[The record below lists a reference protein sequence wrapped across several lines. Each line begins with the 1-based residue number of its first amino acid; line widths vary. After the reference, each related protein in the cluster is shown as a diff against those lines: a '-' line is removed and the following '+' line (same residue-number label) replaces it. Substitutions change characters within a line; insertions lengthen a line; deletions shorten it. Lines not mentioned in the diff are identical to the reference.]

1 MTRRSAP
8 PPHPTPC
15 PTLSLPGAKRSPP
28 SPPPPPGIPRG
39 ESERAGIE
47 AEAKPSR
54 RFARHRAPG
63 GFPSSNRRSAFFA
76 FCSLRL
82 SSCSQQ
88 LYLFPSLFI
97 EIVNFNF
104 LEHVVESF
112 SSFFLFS
119 LVCGGIE
126 SEVFFFKCK
135 ETFQYYLFAPLFQ
148 DEKSKCMIQTIFIVL
163 RCNW

>member
-112 SSFFLFS
+112 PSFFCFPSFVVESKVKYFFLNVKKLFNIIFS
-119 LVCGGIE
+119 LLSFRMKRYQMYDTDDFYCFE
-126 SEVFFFKCK
+126 
-135 ETFQYYLFAPLFQ
+135 
-148 DEKSKCMIQTIFIVL
+148 M
-163 RCNW
+163 